1 MVVYSTPE
9 EYYERTLKP
18 SNVSK
23 KADQP
28 AQCNNPTNTIV
39 YRNDF
44 EILKTIAIYLIVIFL
59 ALAIGLLIGYL
70 LKK

>member
-28 AQCNNPTNTIV
+28 AQSNNPTNTIV